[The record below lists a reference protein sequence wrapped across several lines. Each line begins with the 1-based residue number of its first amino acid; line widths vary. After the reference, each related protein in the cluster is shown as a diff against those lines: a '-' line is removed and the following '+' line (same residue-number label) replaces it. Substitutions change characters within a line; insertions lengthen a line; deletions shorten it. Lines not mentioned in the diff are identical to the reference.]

1 MLDFYTLDL
10 TNLTILLLVALAI
23 FTVLNYTS
31 IDKDE
36 DFTFNVSVSL
46 CIAILVS
53 LMYSYLTIEP
63 DEILTANY
71 WD

>member
-10 TNLTILLLVALAI
+10 TNVTILLLVALSI
-23 FTVLNYTS
+23 FTFLNYTS
-31 IDKDE
+31 VDKDE
-36 DFTFNVSVSL
+36 DFTFNVTVSICLAVFVSV
-46 CIAILVS
+46 
-53 LMYSYLTIEP
+53 MYSYLTIEP